1 MVRDIKSPP
10 LSPPRL
16 AQVRE
21 EKQAL
26 AHALERLQGGGG
38 REAVRRSREA
48 LRDLEEQL
56 LKEQAKGQRSASRR
70 SQEQR
75 LLVEQVS
82 DLL

>member
-1 MVRDIKSPP
+1 M
-10 LSPPRL
+10 
-16 AQVRE
+16 RE

-26 AHALERLQGGGG
+26 AHAVERLQGGGGGG

-75 LLVEQVS
+75 LLVEQVGHR
-82 DLL
+82 